1 MKSSKIS
8 RIDAPSPKHLQQLA
22 DQTLAFFERTAAD
35 AREKLLATDSG
46 PEALAAVNTFTAE
59 KELRGLSAVNAETR
73 RRLHIL
79 STEPAIARVVVLE
92 DGRRS
97 IYFVGNATPDTT
109 VDKTIKVVNYRAA
122 LGRLAALPVGDELV
136 KSAPSGDKVLEI
148 IEKTL
153 LRPFSDAEGWDARD
167 SRLEHVDHLP
177 KTIVSMRA
185 VAPRKVD
192 DTSSGTDLIDRL
204 LADAT
209 NEENLVEG
217 FRRTVITKMGLRNAA
232 ALDRFQ
238 DEIFRLPLA
247 TRLLLIGPPG
257 TGKTT
262 TLIKRLGLKL
272 DYAHLTNDERRVVAL
287 SAAGKD
293 GLADSWL
300 MFAPTDLLAQ
310 YVKENFAREGIAAS
324 NLRIRTWSNF
334 RQDIARNNLGIL
346 RTGLKRGG
354 MVMKESVKS
363 VQSATLLNQTSW
375 YSDFEAWQ
383 ESAFWEEMS
392 AQAKLLSEADD
403 RVLRDAGAVV
413 KRIMA
418 GGGAE
423 PSVLAELMDKASTLT
438 GPAADIRASV
448 EKRAR
453 EAFARELTKD
463 PTLLPALAE
472 FVSTLEEDGGEEEDP
487 DVDED
492 EERPISRSSR
502 EAAFLAYVDAVSAL
516 ARAHVTGRRVS
527 PRSRNGKLMQW
538 IGSRVPAED
547 ELAVLGRNLRAASA
561 VARFTNPLR
570 RYLGNIPSRYRQFRR
585 LRLGEGT
592 WYNKEAFA
600 GSDAHPLEVDLIV
613 LARLKTAAT
622 LLSNRRFA
630 ANLADTR
637 YATLKSVADLHRT
650 QIAVDEATDFSP
662 VQLACMAALADPS
675 ALSFTACGD
684 FLQRITSWGIRSQA
698 DLSLIGDVDMRTIR
712 TTYRHSRQLNE
723 FVHGIIK
730 LEHEDASLAELPQ
743 HVDNDGV
750 MPALAIGL
758 RTDEQIAEWIAV
770 RIAESEAISGTVPSI
785 AILVDAEERV
795 LPLSRAMNDALSHTN
810 ITSVPC
816 QGGLSVGQDNQVRVF
831 DVRHIKGLE
840 FEAVFFVGLDRLAR
854 DEPDLLAK
862 YLYVGATRAALF
874 LGLTVEEQMPQAIRG
889 LEALC
894 VTSWK
899 QKPH

>member
-8 RIDAPSPKHLQQLA
+8 RMDTPSPGHLQQLA

-35 AREKLLATDSG
+35 ARERLLSTDSG

-92 DGRRS
+92 DGRPS

-109 VDKTIKVVNYRAA
+109 VDKTIKVVNYRAE

-136 KSAPSGDKVLEI
+136 KSTPSGDKVLEI

-153 LRPFSDAEGWDARD
+153 LRPVSDAEGWDARD
-167 SRLEHVDHLP
+167 SRLEHVDHFP

-185 VAPRKVD
+185 VAPRKGD

-232 ALDRFQ
+232 TLDPFQ
-238 DEIFRLPLA
+238 DEIFRLPLT
-247 TRLLLIGPPG
+247 TRMLLIGPPG

-272 DYAHLTNDERRVVAL
+272 DYAYLTNDERRVVSL

-334 RQDIARNNLGIL
+334 RQDIARNNLDIL
-346 RTGLKRGG
+346 RTGLKRSGL
-354 MVMKESVKS
+354 VMKESVKS
-363 VQSATLLNQTSW
+363 IQSATLSNQTSW

-383 ESAFWEEMS
+383 ESTFWEEMR
-392 AQAKLLSEADD
+392 AQAKLLSDADD
-403 RVLRDAGAVV
+403 RALRDAGAIVEQT
-413 KRIMA
+413 MA
-418 GGGAE
+418 GGGADS
-423 PSVLAELMDKASTLT
+423 SVLAKLMDMASTLT

-463 PTLLPALAE
+463 PTLLPALAD
-472 FVSTLEEDGGEEEDP
+472 FVSTLEEDGGEEDDP

-516 ARAHVTGRRVS
+516 ARAHVTGRRVG
-527 PRSRNGKLMQW
+527 PRSRNGKLVQW

-561 VARFTNPLR
+561 VARFANPLR
-570 RYLGNIPSRYRQFRR
+570 RYLVGRF
-585 LRLGEGT
+585 LG
-592 WYNKEAFA
+592 
-600 GSDAHPLEVDLIV
+600 
-613 LARLKTAAT
+613 
-622 LLSNRRFA
+622 SNRM
-630 ANLADTR
+630 LAGTEVVKCPCEMR
-637 YATLKSVADLHRT
+637 AWS
-650 QIAVDEATDFSP
+650 
-662 VQLACMAALADPS
+662 
-675 ALSFTACGD
+675 LST
-684 FLQRITSWGIRSQA
+684 
-698 DLSLIGDVDMRTIR
+698 
-712 TTYRHSRQLNE
+712 
-723 FVHGIIK
+723 K
-730 LEHEDASLAELPQ
+730 
-743 HVDNDGV
+743 
-750 MPALAIGL
+750 
-758 RTDEQIAEWIAV
+758 
-770 RIAESEAISGTVPSI
+770 
-785 AILVDAEERV
+785 V
-795 LPLSRAMNDALSHTN
+795 LL
-810 ITSVPC
+810 
-816 QGGLSVGQDNQVRVF
+816 
-831 DVRHIKGLE
+831 
-840 FEAVFFVGLDRLAR
+840 
-854 DEPDLLAK
+854 
-862 YLYVGATRAALF
+862 
-874 LGLTVEEQMPQAIRG
+874 
-889 LEALC
+889 
-894 VTSWK
+894 
-899 QKPH
+899 